1 VAAVDKQLANRA
13 PLARGLAAWASERF
27 PIAET
32 AAMLLGLYVV
42 SLLYGRALVDRGRL
56 SFSLADAGAFA
67 AVWSFFLMIRV
78 IDEHKDYERDLV
90 DHPDRVLQRGV
101 VTLAQLR
108 ALGVAAIGVQLAV
121 SLSLD
126 GGIGPVTIWWLIAI
140 AFVAL
145 TTREL
150 FIGEWLNRRL
160 LAYVMAH
167 LPLWSLAVVWIAQI
181 GARPRWLPL
190 DAIWLAL
197 LGFALPWGVDLA
209 RRIAPATVQR
219 PPVSTSYADSLGARR
234 SALVLTFVVL
244 AGAVTAGAML
254 TAISAGALAADVV
267 LAVATLPA
275 LAAAWRFGREPMTQA
290 SRSLVELTTR
300 LALAVELATVGIT
313 LVAVRGLT

>member
-1 VAAVDKQLANRA
+1 MAAVDKQLADRTSLVRA
-13 PLARGLAAWASERF
+13 IAAWASERF
-27 PIAET
+27 PLAET

-42 SLLYGRALVDRGRL
+42 SLLYGRALVDRGQL

-90 DHPDRVLQRGV
+90 DHPDRVLQRGL

-108 ALGVAAIGVQLAV
+108 ALGVAAIVIQLVV
-121 SLSLD
+121 SISLD
-126 GGIGPVTIWWLIAI
+126 GGFGPVTTWWLIAI

-145 TTREL
+145 TAREL

-167 LPLWSLAVVWIAQI
+167 LPLWSLAVVWMAQI
-181 GARPRWLPL
+181 GARPRWLPV
-190 DAIWLAL
+190 DVIWLAL
-197 LGFALPWGVDLA
+197 LGFVLPWGVDLA
-209 RRIAPATVQR
+209 RRIAPAAVQR

-244 AGAVTAGAML
+244 AGAVAAGTML
-254 TAISAGALAADVV
+254 TAISAGALAADIV
-267 LAVATLPA
+267 LAVATLPT
-275 LAAAWRFGREPMTQA
+275 LAAAWRFSRQPMKHA

-300 LALAVELATVGIT
+300 LALAVELATVGAT